1 MNPTLIDPAIEEIIT
16 HIKNQGE
23 QIKALQ
29 ANEKIREQRTQEL
42 YLENQKLKA
51 HEDLV
56 DQPYWE
62 LQEIIICLESDAVD
76 AENEIEKVKE
86 EKYSL
91 YAKWQERGE
100 EVKELEAK
108 VQEGVKV
115 CEGAKESME
124 EMFAKIKELEAK
136 CATKDY
142 KLTNGIVVQATQSE
156 IDICEIYEKKLDR
169 QFEEMDEEIKYHFRD
184 SP

>member
-1 MNPTLIDPAIEEIIT
+1 MNPTLISGFEDIMT

-23 QIKALQ
+23 RIKALQ
-29 ANEKIREQRTQEL
+29 ANEKVREERTQEL
-42 YLENQKLKA
+42 YLENQQLKRA
-51 HEDLV
+51 NKFKCEKCKGNHTGCANPTCDSCVE
-56 DQPYWE
+56 E
-62 LQEIIICLESDAVD
+62 L
-76 AENEIEKVKE
+76 KE

-142 KLTNGIVVQATQSE
+142 KLTNGLVIQATQSE
-156 IDICEIYEKKLDR
+156 IDICEIYEKKLDA